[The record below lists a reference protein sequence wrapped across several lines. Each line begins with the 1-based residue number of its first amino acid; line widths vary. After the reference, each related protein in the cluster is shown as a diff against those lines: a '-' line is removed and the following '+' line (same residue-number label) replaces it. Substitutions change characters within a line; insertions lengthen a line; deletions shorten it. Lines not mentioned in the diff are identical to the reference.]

1 MICPKWHVGQVGQG
15 AKEPYGGIFLMKFP
29 HQKNRDFL

>member
-15 AKEPYGGIFLMKFP
+15 AKNHMGGFLIEIPTLKKP
-29 HQKNRDFL
+29 